1 MGRFVK
7 EYGYLAVMCVCLV
20 CCAVLLVSVATDRPL
35 VVIAQEHI
43 PVMPGG
49 KIGEHEPQPAEGE
62 TRATRDGFLLTE
74 AELEQT
80 LADFLP
86 DDFPASDIGVKLGKG
101 LVELKFSMDRSALKT
116 YLKAQ
121 GARLGTKQEL
131 LFRMLPRRLNGEA
144 AFGLTADEQGL
155 HLQPLTLDLG
165 GRSFDLSA
173 FPPTV
178 FSAVDEGLNALLKSN
193 GVSFS
198 KVEFT
203 EDGLL
208 LK

>member
-80 LADFLP
+80 LANFLP

>member
-1 MGRFVK
+1 
-7 EYGYLAVMCVCLV
+7 
-20 CCAVLLVSVATDRPL
+20 
-35 VVIAQEHI
+35 
-43 PVMPGG
+43 
-49 KIGEHEPQPAEGE
+49 
-62 TRATRDGFLLTE
+62 
-74 AELEQT
+74 AELEQK

-86 DDFPASDIGVKLGKG
+86 DDFPASDIGVELEKG
-101 LVELKFSMDRSALKT
+101 LMELEFSMDRSALRT

-121 GARLGTKQEL
+121 GAQLGTKQEL
-131 LFRMLPRRLNGEA
+131 LFRMLPRKLNGEA
-144 AFGLTADEQGL
+144 AFGLTVDETGL
-155 HLQPLTLDLG
+155 HLQPLTLELG
-165 GRSFDLSA
+165 DRSFDLSA

-178 FSAVDEGLNALLKSN
+178 FSAVDGGLNALLKSN